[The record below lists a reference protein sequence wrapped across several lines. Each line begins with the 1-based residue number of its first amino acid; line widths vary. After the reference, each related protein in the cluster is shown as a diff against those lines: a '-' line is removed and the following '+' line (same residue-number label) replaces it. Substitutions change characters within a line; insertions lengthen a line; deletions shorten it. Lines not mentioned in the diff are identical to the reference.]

1 MKKTYIEPST
11 QEIYIGSNLMQ
22 TTSKLTL
29 GATVNNTE
37 GDARE
42 GDMTETSGSVWGEE
56 ELHSLH

>member
-29 GATVNNTE
+29 GATVSNTTADAQE
-37 GDARE
+37 GE
-42 GDMTETSGSVWGEE
+42 MTETSGSVWGEE
-56 ELHSLH
+56 E

>member
-29 GATVNNTE
+29 GATVSNTE

-42 GDMTETSGSVWGEE
+42 GDMTETSGSVWDEE
-56 ELHSLH
+56 E

>member
-29 GATVNNTE
+29 GDTVSGIE

-42 GDMTETSGSVWGEE
+42 GEMTETSGSVWGEE
-56 ELHSLH
+56 E

>member
-22 TTSKLTL
+22 STSKLGV

-42 GDMTETSGSVWGEE
+42 GEVTSGSVWGEE
-56 ELHSLH
+56 E

>member
-29 GATVNNTE
+29 GATVDHTE

-42 GDMTETSGSVWGEE
+42 GEMTETSGSVWGEE
-56 ELHSLH
+56 E